1 MKFKPIITTIFST
14 IAALMI
20 SSPAQ
25 AQTRPNQIGPSLS
38 FGGGESVFGVDARFP
53 VAPNISVRPNVRFP
67 SGGVSFG
74 AAATYDFNSNWTVA
88 GLEPYVGAGINLYT
102 GDNSNN
108 GTNLVGYAIG
118 GADYALS
125 NQFNLTGSLNIPF
138 TTGYS
143 TNISLGIGYKY

>member
-1 MKFKPIITTIFST
+1 MKLRLITTTIFST
-14 IAALMI
+14 ITALI
-20 SSPAQ
+20 VSSPAQ
-25 AQTRPNQIGPSLS
+25 SQTKPNQIGPSLS

-53 VAPNISVRPNVRFP
+53 VSQNISIRPNVRFP
-67 SGGVSFG
+67 GGGVALG

-88 GLEPYVGAGINLYT
+88 GLEPYVGAGLNLYT

-108 GTNLVGYAIG
+108 GANLVGYAIG

-138 TTGYS
+138 TSGYS